1 MSDHHPP
8 SDGRRYRS
16 RLPREHILGD
26 DFNMWSVLKGGIGK
40 ELTKVPM
47 PVSFNE
53 PLSFLQ
59 RMAELMEYSELLQLA
74 AGQEDSVSRMELVA
88 AFAVSGLACNWGRT
102 AKPFNPLLGET
113 YELERNGFRMV
124 CEQVSHHPPVT
135 AFHAEGDQYQF
146 HGSVHPKLKF
156 LGRSLEI
163 SPRGTLAVELPGHEE
178 TYTWSNV
185 NCYVHNV
192 VVGKLWVEQQ
202 GTMTI
207 TNHKTG
213 DTCTLV
219 FKSSSSSKS
228 SHRVEGFIQ
237 DRMKTRHRFLYGK
250 WTEYL
255 RSMDIESYENN
266 LSLSEQRL
274 GSSQETERRAGLSP
288 IHGPRKMFSR
298 LNSITTAPFRSH
310 SDRELNVEHDSPDDL
325 SAEGALS
332 RSSSG
337 HSLGSAGSRTLWQA
351 EPPPVDAHK
360 YYHFTRF
367 AMSLNELLPD
377 MELCRTDSRLRPDIR
392 ALESGD
398 TEKAGAEKARLEDKQ
413 RRAGKARSKR
423 KQAWTPRY
431 FQLCKSADTNIEDW
445 TYMNNFWEE
454 KNTTDV
460 DIF

>member
-1 MSDHHPP
+1 
-8 SDGRRYRS
+8 
-16 RLPREHILGD
+16 
-26 DFNMWSVLKGGIGK
+26 MWSVLKGGIGK

-74 AGQEDSVSRMELVA
+74 AGQEDSVSRMEVSRVEFSRMELVA

-124 CEQVSHHPPVT
+124 CEQVSHHPPVS

-213 DTCTLV
+213 QQTAAALY
-219 FKSSSSSKS
+219 
-228 SHRVEGFIQ
+228 IL
-237 DRMKTRHRFLYGK
+237 RMKTRHRFLYGK

-298 LNSITTAPFRSH
+298 LNSITYGIRSA
-310 SDRELNVEHDSPDDL
+310 LNVEHDSPDDP

-423 KQAWTPRY
+423 KQAWTPR
-431 FQLCKSADTNIEDW
+431 
-445 TYMNNFWEE
+445 
-454 KNTTDV
+454 
-460 DIF
+460 